1 MKSYTVYLDRWC
13 RNYRRQTVRVS
24 VEAMS
29 LDVALAEA
37 RAQKPN
43 YPDISM
49 FWLNWEPKR

>member
-1 MKSYTVYLDRWC
+1 MNSYTVYLERFSG
-13 RNYRRQTVRVS
+13 RQWKTVRVQ
-24 VEAMS
+24 VEASS

-37 RAQKPN
+37 CYQHPT